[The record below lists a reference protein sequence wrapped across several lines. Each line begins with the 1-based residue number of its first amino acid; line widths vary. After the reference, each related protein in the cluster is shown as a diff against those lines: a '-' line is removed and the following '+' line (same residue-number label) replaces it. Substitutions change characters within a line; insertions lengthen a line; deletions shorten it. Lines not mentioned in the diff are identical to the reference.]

1 MVTRIFGHIAI
12 DQLVASRSGKD
23 TRDDIAEAQSNMAAS
38 SQPAFRQQ
46 GAQEVHVHASKTK
59 RTVIIMNESEWNME
73 FGSRPTAKETKNIPK
88 MEVSG
93 EGGEG
98 EETVFVFKW
107 EPHLMHLRTHSI
119 SSKTEV
125 RLIDKRLDPADHL
138 YTRQAEQVRVV
149 ARSDAGIAALE
160 ALCAASLP
168 RIT

>member
-1 MVTRIFGHIAI
+1 
-12 DQLVASRSGKD
+12 
-23 TRDDIAEAQSNMAAS
+23 
-38 SQPAFRQQ
+38 
-46 GAQEVHVHASKTK
+46 
-59 RTVIIMNESEWNME
+59 MNESEWNKE

-88 MEVSG
+88 MEVSR

-125 RLIDKRLDPADHL
+125 RMTDKRLDPADHL
-138 YTRQAEQVRVV
+138 YARQAEQVKDV
-149 ARSDAGIAALE
+149 ARSDAGITALE

-168 RIT
+168 SITAKKRKSECEPFFQSPNGEVPCAPALGLGDHSDRQSDVGVSP